1 MTRHEL
7 RERIFQ
13 TIFQFPFYEGDVPEM
28 EIVADEKIS
37 EKDREYID
45 TKVAAIKEN
54 LAEIDKKLDKH
65 SNKWKIRRL
74 GKSELAIL
82 RLAIYEIDY
91 DDDIPEKVAINEAVE
106 LAKSYCDDNSAGFIN
121 GVLSGIIKE

>member
-13 TIFQFPFYEGDVPEM
+13 TIFQFPFYEGDLPEM

-54 LAEIDKKLDKH
+54 LSEIDKKLDKH

>member
-13 TIFQFPFYEGDVPEM
+13 TIFQFPFYEGDVPEF
-28 EIVADEKIS
+28 EIVEEEKIS

-45 TKVAAIKEN
+45 TKVAAIKEH
-54 LAEIDKKLDKH
+54 LEEIDKEIDTR

-82 RLAIYEIDY
+82 RLAIYELRY
-91 DDDIPEKVAINEAVE
+91 DEDIPEKVAINEAVE
-106 LAKSYCDDNSAGFIN
+106 LAKSYCDDKSAGFIN
-121 GVLSGIIKE
+121 GVLSGIIE

>member
-1 MTRHEL
+1 MTRHEI

-13 TIFQFPFYEGDVPEM
+13 IIFQFPFYEGDVPEM
-28 EIVADEKIS
+28 EIEVDEKIS

-45 TKVAAIKEN
+45 TKVAAIREH
-54 LAEIDKKLDKH
+54 LAEIDQKLDKN
-65 SNKWKIRRL
+65 SNKWKIKRL

-82 RLAIYEIDY
+82 RLAIFEIDY
-91 DDDIPEKVAINEAVE
+91 DDDIPNKVAINEAVE

-121 GVLSGIIKE
+121 GVLSGILGE

>member
-106 LAKSYCDDNSAGFIN
+106 LAKSYCDENSAGFIN
-121 GVLSGIIKE
+121 GVLSGIIG

>member
-121 GVLSGIIKE
+121 GVLSGIIG

>member
-45 TKVAAIKEN
+45 AKVAAIKEN

-106 LAKSYCDDNSAGFIN
+106 LAKSYCDENSAGFIN
-121 GVLSGIIKE
+121 GVLSGIIG

>member
-28 EIVADEKIS
+28 ELVADEKIS

-121 GVLSGIIKE
+121 GVLSGIIG

>member
-37 EKDREYID
+37 EKDRDYID

-106 LAKSYCDDNSAGFIN
+106 LAKSYCDENSAGFIN
-121 GVLSGIIKE
+121 GVLSGIIG

>member
-45 TKVAAIKEN
+45 AKVAAIKEN

>member
-7 RERIFQ
+7 RERVFQ
-13 TIFQFPFYEGDVPEM
+13 TIFQFPFYEGDVPEFK
-28 EIVADEKIS
+28 IVEEEKIS

-45 TKVAAIKEN
+45 TKVAAIKEH
-54 LAEIDKKLDKH
+54 LEEIDKEIDTR

-82 RLAIYEIDY
+82 RLAIYELRY
-91 DDDIPEKVAINEAVE
+91 DEDIPEKVAINEAVE
-106 LAKSYCDDNSAGFIN
+106 LAKSYCDDKSAGFIN
-121 GVLSGIIKE
+121 GVLSGIIE

>member
-37 EKDREYID
+37 EKDRQYID
-45 TKVAAIKEN
+45 AKVAAIKEN